1 MKRKLIMIIAG
12 VVIVAAV
19 AGGLAWR
26 ASSAKKGATFQ
37 YGEVTRGDIVNTVS
51 STGTLSAV
59 NTVEIGAQVSGIIES
74 LYVDFNSTVKA
85 GQVLAVL
92 DTTIVAAQV
101 FDARAGLLRSKAQLD
116 QAKAEFDRNKPLFE
130 KGYLSAT
137 EFISIKTSYD
147 AAVASHQSSEAA
159 LKRAKKNLEYT
170 TISSPISGTV
180 IQRNVDAGQTIQA
193 SFQAPTLFIIAT
205 DMKSMQIE
213 VNVDESDIGL
223 IKEKQN
229 VRFTVQAYPD
239 ETFTGTV
246 KQVRLQP
253 VTVQNVVNY
262 VVVADA
268 ANENG
273 HLLPGM
279 TATVDFIIDE
289 KKDVLLVPN
298 SAIQFKPDQAMV
310 DKVMKNFRAEMAAR
324 HPEGGSADREGS
336 GVAQG
341 GRQGTE
347 FRRRGGE
354 GEARAGGTGGSNNA
368 GNRSRVFY
376 VKEDGEPAIAFF
388 VPGVTDGRNTEI
400 KESRVLAES
409 LQVIVGS
416 NKIAKTAKVTA
427 TPFGM
432 PTPPRGSR
440 GGHRG
445 GF

>member
-26 ASSAKKGATFQ
+26 ASSAKKGNTFQ

-239 ETFTGTV
+239 ETFTGAV

-268 ANENG
+268 ANESG

-324 HPEGGSADREGS
+324 HPEDGSADREGS
-336 GVAQG
+336 GVAHG
-341 GRQGTE
+341 GRLGME
-347 FRRRGGE
+347 FWRRGGG
-354 GEARAGGTGGSNNA
+354 GEALAGGTGGLNNA

-376 VKEDGEPAIAFF
+376 VNEDGEPAVAFF

>member
-1 MKRKLIMIIAG
+1 
-12 VVIVAAV
+12 
-19 AGGLAWR
+19 
-26 ASSAKKGATFQ
+26 
-37 YGEVTRGDIVNTVS
+37 
-51 STGTLSAV
+51 
-59 NTVEIGAQVSGIIES
+59 
-74 LYVDFNSTVKA
+74 
-85 GQVLAVL
+85 
-92 DTTIVAAQV
+92 
-101 FDARAGLLRSKAQLD
+101 
-116 QAKAEFDRNKPLFE
+116 
-130 KGYLSAT
+130 
-137 EFISIKTSYD
+137 
-147 AAVASHQSSEAA
+147 
-159 LKRAKKNLEYT
+159 
-170 TISSPISGTV
+170 
-180 IQRNVDAGQTIQA
+180 
-193 SFQAPTLFIIAT
+193 
-205 DMKSMQIE
+205 
-213 VNVDESDIGL
+213 
-223 IKEKQN
+223 
-229 VRFTVQAYPD
+229 
-239 ETFTGTV
+239 
-246 KQVRLQP
+246 
-253 VTVQNVVNY
+253 
-262 VVVADA
+262 
-268 ANENG
+268 
-273 HLLPGM
+273 M

-341 GRQGTE
+341 GRQGME
-347 FRRRGGE
+347 FRRRGGG
-354 GEARAGGTGGSNNA
+354 GEALAGGTGGSNNA

-376 VKEDGEPAIAFF
+376 VNEDGEPAVAFF

>member
-1 MKRKLIMIIAG
+1 MKRKLIMIVAG
-12 VVIVAAV
+12 VAIVAAV

-59 NTVEIGAQVSGIIES
+59 NTVEIGAQVSGIIDS

-130 KGYLSAT
+130 NGYLSAT

-147 AAVASHQSSEAA
+147 AAVASYQSAEAA
-159 LKRAKKNLEYT
+159 LKRAKKNLDYT
-170 TISSPISGTV
+170 TISSPINGTV

-213 VNVDESDIGL
+213 VNVDESDIGV

-262 VVVADA
+262 IVVVDA
-268 ANENG
+268 ANESG

-279 TATVDFIIDE
+279 TATVDFVIDE
-289 KKDVLLVPN
+289 KRDVLLVPN

-310 DKVMKNFRAEMAAR
+310 DKVMKKFRDEMAAR
-324 HPEGGSADREGS
+324 HPEGGSPDREGS
-336 GVAQG
+336 GVARG
-341 GRQGTE
+341 GRQGME
-347 FRRRGGE
+347 FKRGGGG
-354 GEARAGGTGGSNNA
+354 GEAFAGGTGGSNNA

-376 VKEDGEPAIAFF
+376 VNEDGEPAVAFF
-388 VPGVTDGRNTEI
+388 VPGMTDGRNTEI

-409 LQVIVGS
+409 LQVIVGT
-416 NKIAKTAKVTA
+416 NKVAKTAKAV